1 MKLCTKHGNGVCLNC
16 DQTPPSGY
24 GDICRYIA
32 EDWVNVLEELLHTEL
47 SDEQKN
53 ILRDFGIMFYK
64 TE

>member
-1 MKLCTKHGNGVCLNC
+1 MKLCQRHGNGVCINC

-32 EDWVNVLEELLHTEL
+32 EDWVNVLEELLHTQL
-47 SDEQKN
+47 SNEQKD